1 MALQPVHADFTI
13 SWLAHDSWSET
24 YVGVRRLAF
33 EVLPDTSS
41 RQNAED
47 GPLCQLALVGSNHL
61 MEIALYKALHQ
72 HIPGPKLENAS
83 YYEMLEL
90 LKARSAS
97 LNLADEPFLS
107 TERLRKRRN
116 ATVHKH
122 SALAT
127 VEMAR
132 SALYSAVE
140 GSRAVF
146 AFAGASFPYGP
157 HLVKFPPIPAPQFS
171 AVPFPGGA

>member
-1 MALQPVHADFTI
+1 MPLQRLYADFTI
-13 SWLAHDSWSET
+13 AWLVHDSWSET

-33 EVLPDTSS
+33 EILPNPGSK
-41 RQNAED
+41 QKAED
-47 GPLCQLALVGSNHL
+47 GPLCQLCLVGSNHL
-61 MEIALYKALHQ
+61 MEVALYKALYP
-72 HIPGPKLENAS
+72 HIPGPKLENAT
-83 YYEMLEL
+83 YHKMLEL
-90 LKARSAS
+90 LETRSAS

-116 ATVHKH
+116 DTVHKH

-146 AFAGASFPYGP
+146 ALAGTPFPYES
-157 HLVKFPPIPAPQFS
+157 HLVKFAPISAPHFS
-171 AVPFPGGA
+171 TVPFPGLP